1 MWNIRLQS
9 HRISGIG
16 MNVKLNTEQEDLHLQ
31 FVDNTLDKTRLINDE
46 NIIYSKMRM
55 DKTSTRDLFIISCCI
70 SAFLII
76 SF

>member
-1 MWNIRLQS
+1 
-9 HRISGIG
+9 